1 MHRELL
7 PIFEGL
13 FITTNPAPIK
23 YALRVTGIPVGTVR
37 LPLVQVNE
45 NERDMINS
53 LLEEFQEYLIKKK

>member
-1 MHRELL
+1 M
-7 PIFEGL
+7 
-13 FITTNPAPIK
+13 
-23 YALRVTGIPVGTVR
+23 RVTGIPVGTVR